1 MALAIR
7 LIKSKTLAHWEAAQ
21 ARERESHKVAI
32 GAGFHAIRGKNVR
45 IAWTV
50 DEEETGK
57 Y

>member
-1 MALAIR
+1 LALAIR

-21 ARERESHKVAI
+21 ARESHKVAI
-32 GAGFHAIRGKNVR
+32 GAGFHAIQGKNVR

-50 DEEETGK
+50 DEEERGK